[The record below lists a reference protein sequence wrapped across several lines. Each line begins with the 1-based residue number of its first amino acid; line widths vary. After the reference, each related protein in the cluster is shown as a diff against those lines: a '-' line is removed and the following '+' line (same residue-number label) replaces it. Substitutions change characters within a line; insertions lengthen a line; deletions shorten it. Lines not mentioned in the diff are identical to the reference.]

1 MRIRDQAENSADDT
15 YRRFSA
21 FISYSHD
28 DMAAAA
34 KLQQKLERYRLPKHV
49 AAKHVNSART
59 LGPIFRDREDLA
71 AGTSLSAAIRDAISR
86 AECLIVLCSPS
97 AAKSRWVAAEIA
109 LFRELHPEKPVLPAI
124 ISGNPHEAF
133 PAALLVDGNEP
144 LAADFRPEGDGP
156 QLALLKIIAGVA
168 GVPLDALIQR
178 DAQRKLRRVMAI
190 TVVAIAAVII
200 MAAMTSFAL
209 HARNEAARQRAA
221 AEGLVEFMLTDL
233 RETLRGVGRP
243 DAMTVVN
250 AEALEHYRAQG
261 DLASLPPESLERRAR
276 VILAMGEDDTVAGR
290 PELAEWK
297 YLEAYRTTAALLSRT
312 PKSPDSIFGHAQS
325 AFYVGQSALLRG
337 DTQTAL
343 RHWTAYRELAGRLA
357 KVEPNSVRSQM
368 ELGYSEGN
376 LCDLHS
382 RNGGELTVALRHCMA
397 AIDYEQKALALAPDN
412 RKIKQDLANRYG
424 WAAIVKSR
432 LGAFKDALALRK
444 TEATLMHELVQVD
457 PRNVEY
463 ALRSSWAQIGM
474 ADAHIVLKQYHAAEQ
489 LLQKSI
495 ADSSAVLAAG
505 QGNLPV
511 METELKL
518 WALLART
525 QKLQGRDN
533 EASMAKARSVRQ
545 KMEVLGPSFR
555 QAATKIWTT
564 YIGTEG

>member
-97 AAKSRWVAAEIA
+97 AAKSRWVDAEIA

-178 DAQRKLRRVMAI
+178 DAQRKLRRVMAV
-190 TVVAIAAVII
+190 TAVAIAAMII
-200 MAAMTSFAL
+200 MGAMTSFAL

-290 PELAEWK
+290 PELAELK
-297 YLEAYRTTAALLSRT
+297 YREAYRTTAALLALT

-325 AFYVGQSALLRG
+325 AFYVGQSAMLRG
-337 DTQTAL
+337 DRQTAL
-343 RHWTAYRELAGRLA
+343 RHWTAYRDLAGRLA
-357 KVEPNSVRSQM
+357 KVEPNSVRSHM

-397 AIDYEQKALALAPDN
+397 AIDYEKKALALEPTN

-432 LGAFKDALALRK
+432 LGAFNDVLALRK
-444 TEATLMHELVQVD
+444 TEAQLMQDLVEAD

-474 ADAHIVLKQYHAAEQ
+474 ADAHIVLKQYRAAEQ

-495 ADSSAVLAAG
+495 ADSSGVLAAG

-511 METELKL
+511 METDLKL
-518 WALLART
+518 WTLVART

-533 EASMAKARSVRQ
+533 IASMAKARSVRQ
-545 KMEVLGPSFR
+545 KMEALGPSFR
-555 QAATKIWTT
+555 QAANKIWTT
-564 YIGTEG
+564 YIGKER

>member
-1 MRIRDQAENSADDT
+1 MGIRDQAENTADET
-15 YRRFSA
+15 YGRFSA
-21 FISYSHD
+21 FISYSHE

-34 KLQQKLERYRLPKHV
+34 KLQQKLERYRLPKQV
-49 AAKHVNSART
+49 AAGHLNSTRT

-86 AECLIVLCSPS
+86 ADCLIVLCSPA

-109 LFRELHPEKPVLPAI
+109 LFRELHPTKPILPAI
-124 ISGNPHEAF
+124 LAGNPAEAF
-133 PAALLVDGNEP
+133 PAELLVDGNEP
-144 LAADFRPEGDGP
+144 LAADFRAEADGP
-156 QLALLKIIAGVA
+156 QLGFLKIVAGVA
-168 GVPLDALIQR
+168 AVPLDALIQR
-178 DAQRKLRRVMAI
+178 DSQRKLRRVTTITAI
-190 TVVAIAAVII
+190 AVAAVII
-200 MAAMTSFAL
+200 MGAMTLFAL
-209 HARNEAARQRAA
+209 QARNEAARQRAA

-290 PELAEWK
+290 PELAERK
-297 YLEAYRTTAALLSRT
+297 YLEAHRTTAALLALT

-325 AFYVGQSALLRG
+325 EFYVGQSALLRG
-337 DTQTAL
+337 DRPTAL
-343 RHWTAYRELAGRLA
+343 QHWNAYRTLAGRLA
-357 KVEPNSVRSQM
+357 EVEPNTVRSQM

-376 LCDLHS
+376 LCDFHS
-382 RNGGELTVALRHCMA
+382 RDGGDLAIALRHCVA
-397 AIDYEQKALALAPDN
+397 AIDHEQKALALEPGN

-424 WAAIVKSR
+424 WAANVKRR
-432 LGAFKDALALRK
+432 LGAFNDVLALRK
-444 TEATLMHELVQVD
+444 TEAKLMQELVKAD

-463 ALRSSWAQIGM
+463 ALRNSWAQIGM
-474 ADAHIVLKQYHAAEQ
+474 ADAHIALKQYRAAEQ

-495 ADSSAVLAAG
+495 ADNRPVLAAG

-511 METELKL
+511 METDLKL
-518 WALLART
+518 WTLLARS
-525 QKLQGRDN
+525 QKFQGRDN
-533 EASMAKARSVRQ
+533 IASMAEARSIRQ
-545 KMEVLGPSFR
+545 KMEPLGPTFK
-555 QAATKIWTT
+555 QTADKIWAA

>member
-1 MRIRDQAENSADDT
+1 METRDQAENRAGDAHG
-15 YRRFSA
+15 RFSA
-21 FISYSHD
+21 FISYSHE

-34 KLQQKLERYRLPKHV
+34 KLQQKLERYRIPKQV
-49 AAKHVNSART
+49 AAEHLNSART

-86 AECLIVLCSPS
+86 AECLIVLCSPA

-109 LFRELHPEKPVLPAI
+109 LFREIHPTKHILPAI
-124 ISGNPHEAF
+124 ISGNPQEAF
-133 PAALLVDGNEP
+133 PPELLVDGNEP
-144 LAADFRPEGDGP
+144 LAADFRPKADGP
-156 QLALLKIIAGVA
+156 QLGFLKIVAGVA

-178 DAQRKLRRVMAI
+178 DAQRKLRRVTAI
-190 TVVAIAAVII
+190 TAVAMAAVIL
-200 MAAMTSFAL
+200 MSAMTLFAL
-209 HARNEAARQRAA
+209 QARNEAARQRAA

-290 PELAEWK
+290 PELAERK
-297 YLEAYRTTAALLSRT
+297 YLEAHRTTAALLAQT
-312 PKSPDSIFGHAQS
+312 PKAPDSIFGHAQS
-325 AFYVGQSALLRG
+325 EFYVGQSALLRG
-337 DTQTAL
+337 DQPTAL
-343 RHWTAYRELAGRLA
+343 RHWNAYRALAGQLA
-357 KVEPNSVRSQM
+357 KVEPNTVRSQM

-376 LCDLHS
+376 LCDFHS
-382 RNGGELTVALRHCMA
+382 RDGGDLTVALRHCVA
-397 AIDYEQKALALAPDN
+397 AIDHEQKALALEPGN

-424 WAAIVKSR
+424 WAANVKRR
-432 LGAFKDALALRK
+432 LGAFNDALALRK
-444 TEATLMHELVQVD
+444 TEAKLMQQLVKAD

-463 ALRSSWAQIGM
+463 ALRNSWAQIGM
-474 ADAHIVLKQYHAAEQ
+474 ADAHIALKQYRAAEL

-495 ADSSAVLAAG
+495 ADNRPVLAAG

-518 WALLART
+518 WTLLARS
-525 QKLQGRDN
+525 QKFQGRDN
-533 EASMAKARSVRQ
+533 TTSMAEARNVRQ
-545 KMEVLGPSFR
+545 KMEPLGPAFK
-555 QAATKIWTT
+555 QTANKIWAA

>member
-1 MRIRDQAENSADDT
+1 MRIRDQAENSADNT

-97 AAKSRWVAAEIA
+97 AANSRWVDAEIA

-178 DAQRKLRRVMAI
+178 DAQRKLRRVMAV
-190 TVVAIAAVII
+190 TAVAIAAVII
-200 MAAMTSFAL
+200 MGAMTSFAL

-261 DLASLPPESLERRAR
+261 DLALLPPESLERRAR

-290 PELAEWK
+290 PELAELK
-297 YLEAYRTTAALLSRT
+297 YREAYRTTAALLALT

-325 AFYVGQSALLRG
+325 AFYVGQSAMLRG
-337 DTQTAL
+337 DRQTAL
-343 RHWTAYRELAGRLA
+343 RHWTAYRDLAGRLA
-357 KVEPNSVRSQM
+357 KVEPNSVRSHM

-397 AIDYEQKALALAPDN
+397 AIDYEKKALALEPTN

-432 LGAFKDALALRK
+432 LGAFKDVLALRT
-444 TEATLMHELVQVD
+444 TEAELMQDLVEVD

-463 ALRSSWAQIGM
+463 ALRKSWAHIGM
-474 ADAHIVLKQYHAAEQ
+474 ADAHIVLKQYRAAEQ
-489 LLQKSI
+489 LVQKSI
-495 ADSSAVLAAG
+495 ADSSGVLAAG

-511 METELKL
+511 METDLKL
-518 WALLART
+518 WTLLART
-525 QKLQGRDN
+525 QKLQGRDDI
-533 EASMAKARSVRQ
+533 ASMAKARSVRQ
-545 KMEVLGPSFR
+545 KMEALGPSFR
-555 QAATKIWTT
+555 QAANKIWKT
-564 YIGTEG
+564 YIGKER

>member
-1 MRIRDQAENSADDT
+1 MRFRDQAENSADNT
-15 YRRFSA
+15 YGRFSA

-34 KLQQKLERYRLPKHV
+34 RLQQKLERYRLPKQV
-49 AAKHVNSART
+49 AAAHANSTRT
-59 LGPIFRDREDLA
+59 LGPIFRDRDDLA

-86 AECLIVLCSPS
+86 AECLIVICSP
-97 AAKSRWVAAEIA
+97 AAANSRWVAAEIA
-109 LFRELHPEKPVLPAI
+109 LFRELHPGKPILPAI
-124 ISGNPHEAF
+124 ISGHPQEAF
-133 PAALLVDGNEP
+133 PAELLLNDNEP
-144 LAADFRPEGDGP
+144 LAADLRAEADGP
-156 QLALLKIIAGVA
+156 QLGLLKIIAGVA

-200 MAAMTSFAL
+200 MGAMTIFAL

-290 PELAEWK
+290 PELAERK
-297 YLEAYRTTAALLSRT
+297 YLEAYRTTAALLALT

-337 DTQTAL
+337 DRQTAL
-343 RHWTAYRELAGRLA
+343 RHWNAYRDLAGRLA

-376 LCDLHS
+376 LCDLYV
-382 RNGGELTVALRHCMA
+382 RNGGNLTVALRHCMA
-397 AIDYEQKALALAPDN
+397 AIDYEQNALALEPTN

-424 WAAIVKSR
+424 WAANVKTR
-432 LGAFKDALALRK
+432 LGAFQDVLALRK
-444 TEATLMHELVQVD
+444 TEAQLMQELAASD

-463 ALRSSWAQIGM
+463 ALRSSWALIGM
-474 ADAHIVLKQYHAAEQ
+474 ADAHIVLKQYRAAEQ

-495 ADSSAVLAAG
+495 AGSSAILAAG

-511 METELKL
+511 METELRL
-518 WALLART
+518 WMLLART
-525 QKLQGRDN
+525 QKFQGQDN
-533 EASMAKARSVRQ
+533 VASMAAARRIRQ

-555 QAATKIWTT
+555 QAAKKIWTS

>member
-86 AECLIVLCSPS
+86 ADCLIVLCSPS
-97 AAKSRWVAAEIA
+97 AANSRWVAAEIA
-109 LFRELHPEKPVLPAI
+109 LFRELHPENPVLPAI

-144 LAADFRPEGDGP
+144 LAADFRAEGDGP

-290 PELAEWK
+290 PQLAERK
-297 YLEAYRTTAALLSRT
+297 YLEAYRTTAALLALT

-325 AFYVGQSALLRG
+325 AFYVGQSAMLRG
-337 DTQTAL
+337 DRQTAL
-343 RHWTAYRELAGRLA
+343 RHWTAYRDLAGRLA
-357 KVEPNSVRSQM
+357 KVEPNSVRSHM

-397 AIDYEQKALALAPDN
+397 AIDYEKKALALQPTN
-412 RKIKQDLANRYG
+412 RKTKQDLANRYG
-424 WAAIVKSR
+424 WAANVKSR
-432 LGAFKDALALRK
+432 LGAYKDVLALRK
-444 TEATLMHELVQVD
+444 TEAELMHELVQAD

-463 ALRSSWAQIGM
+463 ALRKSWAHIGM
-474 ADAHIVLKQYHAAEQ
+474 ADAHIVLKEYRAAEQ
-489 LLQKSI
+489 LVQKSI
-495 ADSSAVLAAG
+495 ADSSGVLAAG

-511 METELKL
+511 METDLKL
-518 WALLART
+518 WTLLARA

-533 EASMAKARSVRQ
+533 IASMAKARSVRQ
-545 KMEVLGPSFR
+545 KMGALGPSFR
-555 QAATKIWTT
+555 QAANKIWTT
-564 YIGTEG
+564 YIGEER

>member
-1 MRIRDQAENSADDT
+1 MGIRDQAENPADET
-15 YRRFSA
+15 YGRFSA
-21 FISYSHD
+21 FISYSHE

-34 KLQQKLERYRLPKHV
+34 KLQQKLERYRLPKQV
-49 AAKHVNSART
+49 AAEHLNSRRT

-86 AECLIVLCSPS
+86 TDCLILLCSPA

-109 LFRELHPEKPVLPAI
+109 LFRELHPTKPILSAI
-124 ISGNPHEAF
+124 IAGNPAEAF

-144 LAADFRPEGDGP
+144 LAADFRAEADGP
-156 QLALLKIIAGVA
+156 QLGFLKIVAGVA

-190 TVVAIAAVII
+190 TAVAVTAMII
-200 MAAMTSFAL
+200 MGTMTLFAL
-209 HARNEAARQRAA
+209 QARNEAARQRAA

-250 AEALEHYRAQG
+250 AEALEHYSAQG

-290 PELAEWK
+290 PELAERK
-297 YLEAYRTTAALLSRT
+297 YVEAHRTTAALLALT
-312 PKSPDSIFGHAQS
+312 PKSPDSIFAHAQS
-325 AFYVGQSALLRG
+325 EFYVGQSALLRG
-337 DTQTAL
+337 DRPTAL
-343 RHWTAYRELAGRLA
+343 RHWTAYRDLAERLA
-357 KVEPNSVRSQM
+357 IVEPNTVRSQM

-376 LCDLHS
+376 LCDFHS
-382 RNGGELTVALRHCMA
+382 RDSGDLAISLRHCVA
-397 AIDYEQKALALAPDN
+397 AIDHEQKALALEPSN

-424 WAAIVKSR
+424 WAANVKRR
-432 LGAFKDALALRK
+432 LGAFNDVVGLRK
-444 TEATLMHELVQVD
+444 TEAKLMQELVNAD

-463 ALRSSWAQIGM
+463 ALRNSWAQIGM
-474 ADAHIVLKQYHAAEQ
+474 ADAHIALKQYRAAER
-489 LLQKSI
+489 LLQQSI
-495 ADSSAVLAAG
+495 ADNRPVLAAG

-518 WALLART
+518 WTLLARS
-525 QKLQGRDN
+525 QKFAGRDN
-533 EASMAKARSVRQ
+533 AASMAEARNVRQ
-545 KMEVLGPSFR
+545 KMDPLGPSFR
-555 QAATKIWTT
+555 QAAYKIWAA